1 MKYQSSRGKYGAV
14 SAAQAITMG
23 ISPDGGLFVPDCI
36 PSIDMEIL
44 KQMESWTYQQRA
56 AYIMQLFLDEFSSEE
71 IEACVNG
78 AYNQQKFDHPEIA
91 PLVEL
96 RPGLQIQELWHG
108 PTCAFKDM
116 ALQVLPRLLTTSADK
131 IGENSEIIILVA
143 TSGDTGKA
151 ALEGFKDVPGTRII
165 VFFPQHGVSEVQKMQ
180 MITQEGSNV
189 HVAGVLGNFDDAQSG
204 VKNIFTSNQV
214 IEQLQQQGMKMSS
227 ANSIN
232 WGRLLPQIVYYIS
245 AYVDL
250 CQRGSIKAGET
261 INIVVPT
268 GNFGNILAAYYARRM
283 GIPVKRLI
291 CAANSNNVLTDFIM
305 TGVYDRNRSFEK
317 TISPSMDI
325 LISSNLERLLFELT
339 GHDSQRVS
347 QWMDELKNSGR
358 YEVDESTGSQ
368 VQEIFW
374 SDYATDTETLESI
387 TTVWDKYQYLLD
399 THTAVALN
407 VYEKYLQQT
416 GDNSSTVI
424 ASTASPFKFGSSVAQ
439 AILSPE
445 LIKGKNEFE
454 LLETLAVET
463 GMVIPE
469 GIKNLDKRKVRHHT
483 VTSAAEMKEVV
494 LSGTLFSG
502 LNVGGSRAIPK

>member
-23 ISPDGGLFVPDCI
+23 ISPDGGLFVPDYI
-36 PSIDMEIL
+36 PSINIETL
-44 KQMESWTYQQRA
+44 KPMESWTYQQRA
-56 AYIMQLFLDEFSSEE
+56 IYIMQLFLEEFSPEE
-71 IEACVNG
+71 IKDCVNG
-78 AYNQQKFDHPEIA
+78 AYNQQKFNHPQIA
-91 PLVEL
+91 PLVEI
-96 RPGLQIQELWHG
+96 RPGLHIQELWHG

-116 ALQVLPRLLTTSADK
+116 ALQVLPRLLTTSANK

-151 ALEGFKDVPGTRII
+151 ALEGFKDVAGTRII

-245 AYVDL
+245 AYADL
-250 CQRGSIKAGET
+250 CQRGSIQAGEA

-268 GNFGNILAAYYARRM
+268 GNFGNILAAYYAQRM

-291 CAANSNNVLTDFIM
+291 CAANSNNVLTDFIK
-305 TGVYDRNRSFEK
+305 TGIYNRNRSFEK

-347 QWMDELKNSGR
+347 QWMDELKSTGR
-358 YEVDESTGSQ
+358 YEVDESTRNQ

-387 TTVWDKYQYLLD
+387 TAAWDKYHYLLD

-407 VYEKYLQQT
+407 VYEKYQQQT
-416 GDNSSTVI
+416 DDNTCTLI
-424 ASTASPFKFGSSVAQ
+424 ASTASPFKFGTSVAQ

-445 LIKGKNEFE
+445 LIEGKNEFE
-454 LLETLAVET
+454 VLETLATET
-463 GMVIPE
+463 GNAIPE
-469 GIKNLDKRKVRHHT
+469 GIKDLDKREVRHHT
-483 VTSAAEMKEVV
+483 VTPATEMKEVV
-494 LSGTLFSG
+494 LSF
-502 LNVGGSRAIPK
+502 LNIK